1 MNQLI
6 FQSIRNTCWCLYCC
20 ENVIKN
26 QRVFCLQAQQELSK
40 IDNKTYD
47 GFVLGQKKLIICIIL
62 HILRKKF
69 WTKYYDNSQQL
80 HARSTRQ
87 NTRILWFPESGNERC
102 RCCRFEWVENFYFDQ
117 LFGRECWRVGRVQTN
132 KIEESQCDVESSWK
146 TVYHISHVNMLFT
159 MDW

>member
-1 MNQLI
+1 MDENRVTPSPFDFGLWTLDLDLDLDLDCDNWLCLVFLFTNNEPSIRGHFLLKLNCQKMIHHIWRNSLCQYTVELFIQNIPQTIEQTMNQLI

-47 GFVLGQKKLIICIIL
+47 GFVSGQKKLIICIIL

-69 WTKYYDNSQQL
+69 
-80 HARSTRQ
+80 
-87 NTRILWFPESGNERC
+87 
-102 RCCRFEWVENFYFDQ
+102 
-117 LFGRECWRVGRVQTN
+117 
-132 KIEESQCDVESSWK
+132 
-146 TVYHISHVNMLFT
+146 
-159 MDW
+159 